1 MKKNKLQKNKGFV
14 ILFSILIS
22 SIILLMASGIYNIV
36 QKQVVLSSYAK
47 QSQKAFYA
55 ADAALD
61 CALFYDLSPL
71 LVQTAFPIDVLGA
84 YSTDLTCGGGDTEAR
99 LLSGIT
105 GTGDDDYPYAYV
117 FRYYGLQENFAG
129 DYIDS
134 GCSYV
139 LVEKKG
145 TLGSLI
151 ETRVT
156 AAGFNTCTDSLIQG
170 VYNVPDFDDPTLL
183 ERRLSVQYA
192 TL

>member
-71 LVQTAFPIDVLGA
+71 LVQTAFPIDVLG
-84 YSTDLTCGGGDTEAR
+84 SF
-99 LLSGIT
+99 S
-105 GTGDDDYPYAYV
+105 
-117 FRYYGLQENFAG
+117 
-129 DYIDS
+129 
-134 GCSYV
+134 
-139 LVEKKG
+139 K
-145 TLGSLI
+145 
-151 ETRVT
+151 
-156 AAGFNTCTDSLIQG
+156 
-170 VYNVPDFDDPTLL
+170 
-183 ERRLSVQYA
+183 
-192 TL
+192 